1 MPLVRS
7 QLRNEFRLGQ
17 PELYKQADRDDP
29 KALLDGVSVSGLVGI
44 LRQLGDLAEF
54 AAEVFHGLQEQ
65 VMTTASRSH
74 KLMIRVQQIEAALP
88 PLEKAAFSQTS
99 HIHFAYTA
107 GSEWHPRLQNA
118 KNHFIYNDLP
128 QFMMDS
134 YEDCRGPPRFDLL
147 DKFDMGGPGSCL
159 KRYSDPTF
167 FKRVSGSSI
176 EANIADKV
184 QGSKRAHKSKKRSS
198 LRNGELSR
206 APSIYSCS
214 GRMRFT
220 SPIVNKQTSPPQ
232 TASTVDMEMK
242 YDLQEHSNFFDLKA
256 GSGHINCV
264 FDVSSSMQPE
274 KQEATSSRMV
284 LNSADNPAKD
294 FPVQQTQFVDDDFSV
309 SSSQEQ
315 IAQSLSYVTWDEKA
329 EIVESRGRHFDRNEF
344 PEVNFDLDMQDRDH
358 ANLRHFDQMDI
369 LLNGSDSPESISSR
383 NQVDE
388 IESET
393 EDYLDALNTIESE
406 SEVDTEFQIKQ
417 GVDQYSRDVNNKNRE
432 DGINVLKATN
442 AEHQSSKNESDA
454 ASNILTNDGV
464 SRSLPESVPTEC
476 LAGKQ
481 IPPFSCKS
489 FDSDHSSG
497 TDLFINAEFLQGSK
511 AESVAGDPS
520 SGSRVN
526 NLHGS
531 PCDTMIN
538 TVQEFPEPH
547 PEISGVPSIKIQTN
561 GEIAQGSKVESVA
574 VDPSSSGSRV
584 TNSQVPPCDIMVDSV
599 CESPKSHPKI
609 SSVPSVKIWTNGGLL
624 GLEPSKPPDFSVGLN
639 SISRSGRTVDPPNN
653 LLTTKSD
660 GLKEKQGTFVKDAE
674 NNGKPSG
681 LTASNVSVPL
691 ADLHAKVEKRDYSH
705 GSNSHNCA
713 YDSGPSLNTEIP
725 NGNKL
730 LVNPNVNS
738 KPVESDQ
745 CKDDTAMFP
754 LGHRLL
760 VSSFCRNVSLNNDIK
775 SEPANPLKACVMEQ
789 KSEEHSL
796 LYQKI
801 LEEQFGSRSPAHSLT
816 SSPPLGH
823 MKISFNPIHGFETH
837 KLKLKFPDGIHSHE
851 SNRDMFPSF
860 QLVPEPVI
868 SVCDVA
874 SDSGDDTFC
883 RSSHYLSD
891 DCLSNYSES
900 NFEQWESGKTA
911 EQSDQELYDAL
922 SRMSSM
928 ESVSSSLYD
937 GKAAN
942 NGIYINGGLKPMA
955 SESGAE
961 PSVPVPSLD
970 LPSFDAINQV
980 VPEETNSNT
989 TNNVSELQNSREP
1002 EPIPLP
1008 PPLPSAQWQV
1018 STPGLNIG
1026 EGRQKTLS
1034 ESLRQELDL
1043 KLLGSAVS
1051 HKPNPASTNQQKIN
1065 EEAAAFKLENK
1076 QLDQQKLNRQRGA
1089 NQAVNG
1095 KMMDEKDDFLQQIR
1109 TKSFN
1114 LRRTVTAKPTVTSG
1128 PTANV
1133 KVTAIL
1139 EKANAIRQAVG
1150 SDDDEDDDNWSES

>member
-1 MPLVRS
+1 MPLVTF
-7 QLRNEFRLGQ
+7 QLRNEFRLGE

-29 KALLDGVSVSGLVGI
+29 KALLDGVGVAGLVGI

-65 VMTTASRSH
+65 AMTTASRSH

-107 GSEWHPRLQNA
+107 GSEWHPRIQNA

-134 YEDCRGPPRFDLL
+134 YEDCRGPPHFDLL

-159 KRYSDPTF
+159 KRYSDPTY

-176 EANIADKV
+176 EANTADKA
-184 QGSKRAHKSKKRSS
+184 QGSKRAHKSKNGQKRSS

-206 APSIYSCS
+206 VPSIHTCS
-214 GRMRFT
+214 GRVQFT
-220 SPIVNKQTSPPQ
+220 LPIVTEQTSPSQ
-232 TASTVDMEMK
+232 TASAVDMEMK
-242 YDLQEHSNFFDLKA
+242 YDLQEHSNFFDLRT

-264 FDVSSSMQPE
+264 FDLSSSMQPE
-274 KQEATSSRMV
+274 KQEAKEASFRLV
-284 LNSADNPAKD
+284 LNSADNPPKD
-294 FPVQQTQFVDDDFSV
+294 FLVQQTQFVDDDFSV

-315 IAQSLSYVTWDEKA
+315 IAQSSSCGTWDEKA

-344 PEVNFDLDMQDRDH
+344 PEVNFDLDMQDREF

-393 EDYLDALNTIESE
+393 ENYVDALNTIESE
-406 SEVDTEFQIKQ
+406 SEVDTEFQTKQ
-417 GVDQYSRDVNNKNRE
+417 GVDHYSRDVNNKNRE
-432 DGINVLKATN
+432 DGITVLKANN
-442 AEHQSSKNESDA
+442 AEHQSSKNECDA
-454 ASNILTNDGV
+454 ASNILTNNGV
-464 SRSLPESVPTEC
+464 SRSLPESVPIEC
-476 LAGKQ
+476 LA
-481 IPPFSCKS
+481 
-489 FDSDHSSG
+489 
-497 TDLFINAEFLQGSK
+497 GSK

-526 NLHGS
+526 NLQGS

-561 GEIAQGSKVESVA
+561 GEIVQGSKVESVA
-574 VDPSSSGSRV
+574 VDPSSSGSRL
-584 TNSQVPPCDIMVDSV
+584 TNSQVPPSDIMVDSV
-599 CESPKSHPKI
+599 CESPKSPPKI
-609 SSVPSVKIWTNGGLL
+609 SGVPSVKIWTNGGLL
-624 GLEPSKPPDFSVGLN
+624 GLEPSKPPDFSVTSAAGLN
-639 SISRSGRTVDPPNN
+639 STSRSGHTVDPPNN
-653 LLTTKSD
+653 LLRTKSD
-660 GLKEKQGTFVKDAE
+660 GLKEKQGTLVKDAE
-674 NNGKPSG
+674 SIGKPSG
-681 LTASNVSVPL
+681 LTISNVSVPL

-705 GSNSHNCA
+705 GSNSHSCA

-738 KPVESDQ
+738 KSVESDQ

-754 LGHRLL
+754 LGHGLL
-760 VSSFCRNVSLNNDIK
+760 VSGFCRNVSLNNEIN
-775 SEPANPLKACVMEQ
+775 SEPANPLKACVLEQ
-789 KSEEHSL
+789 KSAEHSL
-796 LYQKI
+796 SYQKI

-823 MKISFNPIHGFETH
+823 MKISFNPIDGFETH

-851 SNRDMFPSF
+851 SNRDTFPSF
-860 QLVPEPVI
+860 QLVPEGVI
-868 SVCDVA
+868 PVCDVA
-874 SDSGDDTFC
+874 SDSDDDTFC
-883 RSSHYLSD
+883 RSSPYLSD

-928 ESVSSSLYD
+928 ESVSSSLHD

-942 NGIYINGGLKPMA
+942 NGIYINGGLKPIA

-961 PSVPVPSLD
+961 RSLPVCSLD

-989 TNNVSELQNSREP
+989 TNSVSELANSREP

-1018 STPGLNIG
+1018 STPGLNMA

-1043 KLLGSAVS
+1043 KPLGSAVP

-1076 QLDQQKLNRQRGA
+1076 LDQQKLNRQRGA
-1089 NQAVNG
+1089 NLAVNG

-1150 SDDDEDDDNWSES
+1150 SDDDEDDDKWSDS